1 MLRGILSAIAVVACL
16 GGQLAQAEILMVV
29 GKVPVTSGDAAAI
42 NRLQAFGET
51 VVVVK
56 DSESATA
63 DAAGKSLVVISES
76 VVSGSVGDK
85 FNAVAVPVLVYEP
98 WVYDNLGLTGVV
110 DSTDYG
116 LVTGQTQLQMAG
128 THALTGG
135 LTGTV
140 TVGSATAT
148 FSWGMPGASAVVAA
162 TLAGDTS
169 RAAIF
174 GYEAGAQ
181 LANGLAAPARRV
193 ALYPN
198 AGAVDRWNGN
208 GQDLFDAAVA
218 WAANLQAP
226 PPPPPPGGLR
236 IMPLGDSITQGR
248 DGHWSYRRDLAMAL
262 TGAGCSY
269 DLVGTS
275 NGPSTG
281 PGSGDFDRDHEGHS
295 GYRTGQILNNL
306 PGYLLGNTPDWVLL
320 HIGTNDV
327 LQGLSVTK
335 ARNKIGKIID
345 TLRADNPNVG
355 ILLAQI
361 IPNRPANEAQVV
373 ALNDLIAVLAAQ
385 KHREASPVI
394 LVDHYSGFDTFSHNY
409 DQVHPNDAGEA
420 FMAARW
426 LEALLPRIEAACQS

>member
-1 MLRGILSAIAVVACL
+1 L
-16 GGQLAQAEILMVV
+16 GVHAAQADILMVV
-29 GKVPVTSGDAAAI
+29 GKVPVTSADAAAI
-42 NRLQAFGET
+42 GRLQAFGQA

-56 DSESATA
+56 DSASTTA
-63 DAAGKSLVVISES
+63 DAGGKSLVVISES
-76 VVSGSVGDK
+76 VGSGNVGDK
-85 FNAVAVPVLVYEP
+85 FNSVAVPVLVYEP
-98 WVYDNLGLTGVV
+98 WVYDNLGMTGVV
-110 DSTDYG
+110 ESTDFG
-116 LVTGQTQLQMAG
+116 QATGQSQLQMAG

-140 TVGSATAT
+140 TVGSAAAT
-148 FSWGMPGASAVVAA
+148 FSWGMPGAAAVVAA
-162 TLAGDTS
+162 TLAGDAS

-174 GYEAGAQ
+174 GYEAGVQ
-181 LANGLAAPARRV
+181 LANGQAAPARRV
-193 ALYPN
+193 ALHPN
-198 AGAVDRWNGN
+198 VGAIDGWNAN
-208 GQDLFDAAVA
+208 GQALFDAAVA
-218 WAANLQAP
+218 WAANLQLP
-226 PPPPPPGGLR
+226 PPPPPPGDLR

-262 TGAGCSY
+262 TNAGCSY
-269 DLVGTS
+269 DFVGTS

-295 GYRTGQILNNL
+295 GYRTGQILNKL
-306 PGYLLGNTPDWVLL
+306 PGYLQGITPDWVLL

-327 LQGLSVTK
+327 LQALSVTK

-373 ALNDLIAVLAAQ
+373 ALNDLIAALAAQ
-385 KHREASPVI
+385 KNKPASPVI

-420 FMAARW
+420 LMAARW
-426 LEALLPRIEAACQS
+426 LDALLPRIAASCQN